1 MRGYHLSL
9 VSFCPFLKKAYVYRF
24 KKPEKTVLSPPSR
37 QGKRVIGCRV
47 LRHPDW
53 AAACWD
59 HLLITFS
66 GILNFVNFCCDFYTL
81 CMTCSDTPYMTPSGT
96 PYMTPSDTPYM
107 TPSGTPCMGVSY
119 GAFITGCPFSNT
131 H

>member
-1 MRGYHLSL
+1 MSIVLRN
-9 VSFCPFLKKAYVYRF
+9 LKKTSFRLRPA
-24 KKPEKTVLSPPSR
+24 KTMFPSR
-37 QGKRVIGCRV
+37 QGKKVICCRV

-66 GILNFVNFCCDFYTL
+66 GILNFVNFCCDFYTP

-96 PYMTPSDTPYM
+96 PYMTPSGTPCM
-107 TPSGTPCMGVSY
+107 GCCDTPCMGVSY